1 VTALRNAA
9 SGPSTCA
16 KAADITLRR
25 NMVQTTSLTLA
36 SFGGIQTLAASV
48 ITQLSGIVG
57 HCRRNDVKA
66 AAGLSN
72 WIRLQLQP
80 CFGASRRLI
89 YVKMVDMVDM
99 GDIDDA
105 PLGFLLYRVVAV
117 LRTEVSAVLRP
128 VALTLPEF
136 VCLRIISLSPGLSSA
151 ELSRHTNVTPQA
163 MNTVLRRLEEIG
175 AVERPES
182 VSSGRALPATLT
194 GQGRALLKRAEGAV
208 RVADGRIL
216 DKLSGAQQ
224 REFKRMLA
232 KLGSD

>member
-1 VTALRNAA
+1 
-9 SGPSTCA
+9 
-16 KAADITLRR
+16 
-25 NMVQTTSLTLA
+25 
-36 SFGGIQTLAASV
+36 
-48 ITQLSGIVG
+48 
-57 HCRRNDVKA
+57 
-66 AAGLSN
+66 
-72 WIRLQLQP
+72 
-80 CFGASRRLI
+80 
-89 YVKMVDMVDM
+89 MVDMVDM